1 MHLFKLT
8 DEQLTQILIDDL
20 DLSFM
25 KYSETKDTNLDFS
38 FNDKFELSYAELI
51 EIVGKARAAGPRL
64 LSSLNNQKLNL

>member
-8 DEQLTQILIDDL
+8 DEQLTQILIDAL

-25 KYSETKDTNLDFS
+25 KHSETKDTNIDFS

-64 LSSLNNQKLNL
+64 LSSSVNQN